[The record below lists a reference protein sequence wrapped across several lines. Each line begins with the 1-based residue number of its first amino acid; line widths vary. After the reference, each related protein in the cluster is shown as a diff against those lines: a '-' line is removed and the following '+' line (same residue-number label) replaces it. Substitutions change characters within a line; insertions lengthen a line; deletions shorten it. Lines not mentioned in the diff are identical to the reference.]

1 MSEPEQKVNQKN
13 KQDTKGVDWIKI
25 VGMIVTLIIIII
37 VSLVTMQKYK
47 IIGESLKSGN
57 YVSSVLLLSPE
68 ISTGIA
74 DIVKAFH

>member
-1 MSEPEQKVNQKN
+1 
-13 KQDTKGVDWIKI
+13 